1 MSVGHLMWILPSDLW
16 LLKEAPPGVIL
27 SKASPT
33 LLTKAQEV
41 CHASYPALVAVAS
54 PARPVR
60 RCLHPRRLPP
70 LRRLGYGT
78 GRQRRSS
85 LTASPVTQTTK
96 RRKPPG
102 VKAPANGA
110 SRACHSDQSRV

>member
-78 GRQRRSS
+78 GRQRRG
-85 LTASPVTQTTK
+85 THHHPVPDRPGAGGPLEGGGEL
-96 RRKPPG
+96 RRDRPL
-102 VKAPANGA
+102 
-110 SRACHSDQSRV
+110 